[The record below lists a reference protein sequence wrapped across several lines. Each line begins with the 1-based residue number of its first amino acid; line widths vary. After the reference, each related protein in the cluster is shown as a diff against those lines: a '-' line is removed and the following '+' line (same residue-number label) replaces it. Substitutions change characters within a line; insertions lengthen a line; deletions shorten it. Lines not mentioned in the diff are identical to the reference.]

1 MRTDRPER
9 VLTGLPVSA
18 GIAIGP
24 LHLHDPGVV
33 SVSAYPIPA
42 DGIEAERARFR
53 RSVDAALKQID
64 KLRMRAELL
73 PESAQEA
80 AVALLEVHRQM
91 LSGSRLVRGV
101 DRRIAEQRVNA
112 EAALETELAAI
123 VDSFLAI
130 ADPTIRSRVD
140 DVRGAGHRV
149 LRHLTQTAYQSFAR
163 VPNGSII
170 LAEELTPADAALMD
184 PAKILGFAA
193 AAGGV
198 EGHTAIMARA
208 LHLPAVLGVRGLLD
222 AAAGTGAGA
231 TVIVDGVGGQV
242 ILDPT
247 PDTLAAYRRR
257 RAALAR
263 QRRRLV
269 AIAGLP
275 AVTDDGVAV
284 SLNANIDLPAE
295 VDEARVLGA
304 DGVGLLRTE
313 IQFMNRED
321 LPDED
326 AQYEMLRAVV
336 EGLDDRIVTI
346 RTLDIGGDKRA
357 PALAAHFPE
366 GPNPALG
373 LRAIRYSLKV
383 PRLFETQIAAILR
396 AGAHGSIRI
405 LLPMLTSVGE
415 MRQARTIIQ
424 RTARRLRRQGVAI
437 ADPLPPIG
445 AMIETPAAA
454 LGADALAE
462 YSDFFAIGT
471 NDLTMYTLA
480 IDRSD
485 EQVASLYNPFHPA
498 VLRLIVFAVTAARE
512 RGIPVSVCGEIAGDP
527 RFTALLLGLGLRELS
542 MSPGSLPRVKER
554 LRAIDAAEAQTMAAR
569 AVSAHDAA
577 HVMVLVEHFNA
588 AL

>member
-1 MRTDRPER
+1 MKIERSERT
-9 VLTGLPVSA
+9 LAGLPVSP

-33 SVSAYPIPA
+33 PVSAYLIA
-42 DGIEAERARFR
+42 VDGVEAERARFH
-53 RSVDAALKQID
+53 RSVGAALRQID
-64 KLRMRAELL
+64 KLRARAEML
-73 PESAQEA
+73 PEPAQEA

-101 DRRIAEQRVNA
+101 DRRIAETRTNA
-112 EAALETELAAI
+112 EAALEMELATI
-123 VDSFLAI
+123 VESFSAI
-130 ADPTIRSRVD
+130 ADATIRARVD

-149 LRHLTQTAYQSFAR
+149 LRHLTQTAYHSFAG
-163 VPNGSII
+163 VPSGSIV
-170 LAEELTPADAALMD
+170 LAGELTPADAALMD
-184 PAKILGFAA
+184 PTRIIGFAA
-193 AAGGV
+193 TMGGV

-222 AAAGTGAGA
+222 GAAGAA
-231 TVIVDGVGGQV
+231 IVIVDGVEGKV
-242 ILDPT
+242 VFDPW
-247 PDTLAAYRRR
+247 PDTLIAYRRR
-257 RAALAR
+257 RTALVR

-275 AVTDDGVAV
+275 AVTDDGVAI

-295 VDEARVLGA
+295 VDEARALGA

-336 EGLDDRIVTI
+336 EGLGDCPVTI

-373 LRAIRYSLKV
+373 LRAIRYSLKM
-383 PRLFETQIAAILR
+383 PRLFEAQIAAILR
-396 AGAHGSIRI
+396 AGAHGSVRI

-415 MRQARTIIQ
+415 MRQARSIIQ
-424 RTARRLRRQGVAI
+424 RTARRLRRAGVAI
-437 ADPLPPIG
+437 ADPLPPVG

-454 LGADALAE
+454 LGADALAAQ
-462 YSDFFAIGT
+462 SDFFAIGT

-485 EQVASLYNPFHPA
+485 DQVASLYNPFHPA

-512 RGIPVSVCGEIAGDP
+512 RGIPVSLCGEIAGDP
-527 RFTALLLGLGLRELS
+527 RYTALLLGLGLRELS

-554 LRAIDAAEAQTMAAR
+554 LRLIDAAEAQTMAAR
-569 AVSAHDAA
+569 AVAAHDAA

-588 AL
+588 GL

>member
-9 VLTGLPVSA
+9 VLAGLAVSP

-24 LHLHDPGVV
+24 LHLHDPGAV
-33 SVSAYPIPA
+33 SVRAYA
-42 DGIEAERARFR
+42 VAEDEVAAERGRFR

-64 KLRMRAELL
+64 KLRQRAELL

-80 AVALLEVHRQM
+80 AVALLDVHRQM

-101 DRRIAEQRVNA
+101 DRRIAETRTNA
-112 EAALETELAAI
+112 EAALEAELATI
-123 VDSFLAI
+123 VESFQAI

-140 DVRGAGHRV
+140 DVRGAGQRV
-149 LRHLTQTAYQSFAR
+149 LRHLTQTGYQSFAR
-163 VPNGSII
+163 IPAGSII

-184 PAKILGFAA
+184 PARIAGFAA
-193 AAGGV
+193 AMGGV

-222 AAAGTGAGA
+222 AAHGGS
-231 TVIVDGVGGQV
+231 TVIVDGSEGRLV
-242 ILDPT
+242 LDPGA
-247 PDTLAAYRRR
+247 DTLAAYRRR

-269 AIAGLP
+269 AVAALP
-275 AVTDDGVAV
+275 AVTDDGVEI
-284 SLNANIDLPAE
+284 SLNANIDLPVE
-295 VDEARVLGA
+295 VDEARALGA

-313 IQFMNRED
+313 VQFMNRDD
-321 LPDED
+321 LPDEEQ
-326 AQYEMLRAVV
+326 QYEMLRAVV
-336 EGLDDRIVTI
+336 EGLEGRPVTI

-373 LRAIRYSLKV
+373 LRAIRYSLKM
-383 PRLFETQIAAILR
+383 PKLFETQVAAILR

-415 MRQARTIIQ
+415 MRQARNLIQ
-424 RTARRLRRQGVAI
+424 RTARRLRRQRVPI

-454 LGADALAE
+454 LGADALAAH
-462 YSDFFAIGT
+462 SDFFAIGT

-485 EQVASLYNPFHPA
+485 EQVANLYNPFHPA
-498 VLRLIVFAVTAARE
+498 VLRLMVFAVTAARE
-512 RGIPVSVCGEIAGDP
+512 RQIPISVCGEIAGDP
-527 RFTALLLGLGLRELS
+527 RYTALLLGLGLRELS

-554 LRAIDAAEAQTMAAR
+554 LRAIDAAEAQTLAAR
-569 AVSAHDAA
+569 SLTAHDAA

>member
-1 MRTDRPER
+1 MRTDRAER
-9 VLTGLPVSA
+9 TLQGLPVSA

-33 SVSAYPIPA
+33 AVSAYVIA
-42 DGIEAERARFR
+42 GDAVEAERARFH
-53 RSVDAALKQID
+53 RSVAAALRQID
-64 KLRMRAELL
+64 KLRSRAELL
-73 PESAQEA
+73 PEPAQEA
-80 AVALLEVHRQM
+80 ALALLEVHRQM

-101 DRRIAEQRVNA
+101 DRRIAETRTNA
-112 EAALETELAAI
+112 EAALEVELAAI
-123 VDSFLAI
+123 VDSFSAI
-130 ADPTIRSRVD
+130 ADATIRARVD

-149 LRHLTQTAYQSFAR
+149 LRHLTQTAYHSFAG
-163 VPNGSII
+163 VPAGSIVI
-170 LAEELTPADAALMD
+170 AAELTPADAALMD
-184 PAKILGFAA
+184 PTRIAGFAA
-193 AAGGV
+193 AVGGV

-208 LHLPAVLGVRGLLD
+208 LHLPAVLGVRGLLED
-222 AAAGTGAGA
+222 AAGAA
-231 TVIVDGVGGQV
+231 IAIVDGIEGRI
-242 ILDPT
+242 ILDPW

-275 AVTDDGVAV
+275 SVTDDGVAI

-295 VDEARVLGA
+295 VDEARALGA
-304 DGVGLLRTE
+304 EGIGLLRTE

-326 AQYEMLRAVV
+326 AQYEMLRAVI
-336 EGLDDRIVTI
+336 EGLGDRPVTI

-373 LRAIRYSLKV
+373 LRAIRYSLKM
-383 PRLFETQIAAILR
+383 PRLFEAQIAAILR
-396 AGAHGSIRI
+396 AGAHGSVRI

-415 MRQARTIIQ
+415 MRQARNIIQ
-424 RTARRLRRQGVAI
+424 RTARKLRRQGVAI

-454 LGADALAE
+454 LGADALAAQ
-462 YSDFFAIGT
+462 SDFFAIGT

-485 EQVASLYNPFHPA
+485 EQVASLYNPFHPS

-512 RGIPVSVCGEIAGDP
+512 RGIPVSLCGEIAGDP
-527 RFTALLLGLGLRELS
+527 RYTALLLGLGLRELS

-554 LRAIDAAEAQTMAAR
+554 LRQIDVAEAQTMAAR
-569 AVSAHDAA
+569 AVAAHDAA
-577 HVMVLVEHFNA
+577 HVMVLVEHYNA
-588 AL
+588 GL

>member
-1 MRTDRPER
+1 MKTDRAER
-9 VLTGLPVSA
+9 TLTGLPVSP

-24 LHLHDPGVV
+24 VYLHDPGIVAV
-33 SVSAYPIPA
+33 TAYSIPT
-42 DGIEAERARFR
+42 AELEHERLRFH
-53 RSVDAALKQID
+53 RSVDAALLQID
-64 KLRMRAELL
+64 KLRARAEML

-101 DRRIAEQRVNA
+101 DRRIRENRINA

-123 VDSFLAI
+123 VESFSAI

-149 LRHLTQTAYQSFAR
+149 LRHLTQTAYHSFAR
-163 VPNGSII
+163 VPTGSVV

-184 PAKILGFAA
+184 PARILGFAA
-193 AAGGV
+193 AVGGV

-222 AAAGTGAGA
+222 AAAGASI
-231 TVIVDGVGGQV
+231 VVVDGVDGQV
-242 ILDPT
+242 VFDPG
-247 PDTLAAYRRR
+247 PDTLAAFRRR

-269 AIAGLP
+269 AVAALP
-275 AVTDDGVAV
+275 AITDDGVAI

-295 VDEARVLGA
+295 VDEARALGA

-336 EGLDDRIVTI
+336 EGLDGRTVTI

-383 PRLFETQIAAILR
+383 PRLFETQVAAILR

-415 MRQARTIIQ
+415 MRQARNIIQ

-454 LGADALAE
+454 LGADALADH
-462 YSDFFAIGT
+462 SDFFAIGT

-512 RGIPVSVCGEIAGDP
+512 RGIPISVCGEIAGDP
-527 RFTALLLGLGLRELS
+527 RYTALLLGLGLRELS

-554 LRAIDAAEAQTMAAR
+554 LRAVDVAEAQTLAAR
-569 AVSAHDAA
+569 SVAAHDAA

-588 AL
+588 SL

>member
-1 MRTDRPER
+1 M
-9 VLTGLPVSA
+9 LQGLPVSA

-33 SVSAYPIPA
+33 AVLAYVIA
-42 DGIEAERARFR
+42 GDAVEAERARFH
-53 RSVDAALKQID
+53 RSVAAALRQID
-64 KLRMRAELL
+64 KLRSRAELL
-73 PESAQEA
+73 PEPAQEA
-80 AVALLEVHRQM
+80 ALALLEVHRQM

-101 DRRIAEQRVNA
+101 DRRIAETRTNA
-112 EAALETELAAI
+112 EAALEVELAAI
-123 VDSFLAI
+123 VDSFSAI
-130 ADPTIRSRVD
+130 ADATIRARVD

-149 LRHLTQTAYQSFAR
+149 LRHLTQTAYHSFAG
-163 VPNGSII
+163 VPAGSIVI
-170 LAEELTPADAALMD
+170 AAELTPADAALMD
-184 PAKILGFAA
+184 PTRIAGFAA
-193 AAGGV
+193 AVGGV

-208 LHLPAVLGVRGLLD
+208 LHLPAVLGVRGLLED
-222 AAAGTGAGA
+222 AAGTAIA
-231 TVIVDGVGGQV
+231 IVDGIEGRI
-242 ILDPT
+242 ILDPW

-275 AVTDDGVAV
+275 SVTDDGVAI

-295 VDEARVLGA
+295 VDEARALGA
-304 DGVGLLRTE
+304 EGIGLLRTE

-326 AQYEMLRAVV
+326 AQYEMLRAVI
-336 EGLDDRIVTI
+336 EGLGDRPVTI

-373 LRAIRYSLKV
+373 LRAIRYSLKM
-383 PRLFETQIAAILR
+383 PRLFEAQIAAILR
-396 AGAHGSIRI
+396 AGAHGSVRI

-415 MRQARTIIQ
+415 MRQARNIIQ
-424 RTARRLRRQGVAI
+424 RTARKLRRQGVAI

-454 LGADALAE
+454 LGADALAAQ
-462 YSDFFAIGT
+462 SDFFAIGT

-485 EQVASLYNPFHPA
+485 EQVASLYNPFHPS

-512 RGIPVSVCGEIAGDP
+512 RGIPVSLCGEIAGDP
-527 RFTALLLGLGLRELS
+527 RYTALLLGLGLRELS

-554 LRAIDAAEAQTMAAR
+554 LRQIDAAEAQTMAAR
-569 AVSAHDAA
+569 AVAAHDAA
-577 HVMVLVEHFNA
+577 HVMVLVEHYNA
-588 AL
+588 GL

>member
-1 MRTDRPER
+1 MRNER
-9 VLTGLPVSA
+9 GERALTGLPVSP

-33 SVSAYPIPA
+33 SVRAYPIA
-42 DGIEAERARFR
+42 GDALEAERGRFR
-53 RSVDAALKQID
+53 RAVEAALKQID
-64 KLRMRAELL
+64 KLRSRAELL

-80 AVALLEVHRQM
+80 AAALLEVHRQM

-101 DRRIAEQRVNA
+101 DRRIQETAINA
-112 EAALETELAAI
+112 EAALEAELAA
-123 VDSFLAI
+123 VVESFQAI
-130 ADPTIRSRVD
+130 ADPTIRSRVED
-140 DVRGAGHRV
+140 IRGAGQRV
-149 LRHLTQTAYQSFAR
+149 LRNLTQTGYQSFAR
-163 VPNGSII
+163 VPAGSIV

-184 PAKILGFAA
+184 PARIIGFAA
-193 AAGGV
+193 AMGGV

-222 AAAGTGAGA
+222 AAAGAA
-231 TVIVDGVGGQV
+231 TVVVDGSEGRIVF
-242 ILDPT
+242 DPA
-247 PDTLAAYRRR
+247 PDTLAAFRRR
-257 RAALAR
+257 RAAFAR

-269 AIAGLP
+269 AVAALP
-275 AVTDDGVAV
+275 AVTDDGVEI

-313 IQFMNRED
+313 IQFMNRDD
-321 LPDED
+321 LPDEEQ
-326 AQYEMLRAVV
+326 QYETLRAVV
-336 EGLDDRIVTI
+336 EGLEGRTVTI

-383 PRLFETQIAAILR
+383 PKLFETQVAAILR

-415 MRQARTIIQ
+415 VRQARNLIQ
-424 RTARRLRRQGVAI
+424 RVARRLRRQGVAM
-437 ADPLPPIG
+437 ADPLPPVG

-454 LGADALAE
+454 LGADALAAQC
-462 YSDFFAIGT
+462 DFFAIGT

-485 EQVASLYNPFHPA
+485 EQVANLYNPFHPA
-498 VLRLIVFAVTAARE
+498 VLRLIAFAVTAARE
-512 RGIPVSVCGEIAGDP
+512 RGIPISVCGEIAGDP

-554 LRAIDAAEAQTMAAR
+554 LRAIDAAEAQGLAAR
-569 AVSAHDAA
+569 ALTAHDAA

-588 AL
+588 GL